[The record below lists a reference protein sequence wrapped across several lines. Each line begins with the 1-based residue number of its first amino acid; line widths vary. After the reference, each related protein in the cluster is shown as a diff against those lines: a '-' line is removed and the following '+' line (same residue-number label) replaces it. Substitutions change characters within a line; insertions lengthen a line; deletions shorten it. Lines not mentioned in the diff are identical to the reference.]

1 MKVFSVLKVFL
12 VCFVSIHC
20 IAQMALDTVDSK
32 LGKMVLYSDQSWE
45 LLPDNTFDG
54 ILNRNLHEI
63 MSSPENGGPFV
74 MKWDDND
81 CYSRV
86 NDLTKLK
93 DTVWLCLEDDAHGS
107 FTIPVNGPVTSRYKY
122 RNGKFHN
129 GIDLDLVT
137 GDTVVSAFDGVVRY
151 SRNNSG
157 GYGNLVI
164 VRHYN
169 GLETYYAHL
178 SKLLVFSGQKVSSG
192 QVLGLG
198 GNTGHSFGSHLH
210 FEVRFYDSP
219 MNPEELINFKT
230 QSLKK
235 TNLLLHKTMFRPGVT
250 PSDQWRQK
258 SNGSK
263 EYVAKKYYKVRS
275 GDTLSG
281 IAERNRTS
289 VSSLCRL
296 NGLRTTSI
304 LQIGQNLRVK

>member
-1 MKVFSVLKVFL
+1 MKTFFTFL
-12 VCFVSIHC
+12 VLCLFVNSL
-20 IAQMALDTVDSK
+20 AQRAMDTVDTK
-32 LGKMVLYSDQSWE
+32 LGKIVVYSNQTWE
-45 LLPDNTFDG
+45 LIQEDAFDG
-54 ILNRNLHEI
+54 VLNPQVHEI
-63 MSSPENGGPFV
+63 MNSKEIGGPYT

-86 NDLTKLK
+86 NDLTKMK
-93 DTVWLCLEDDAHGS
+93 DTVWLCLDGDSLGN
-107 FTIPVNGPVTSRYKY
+107 FTMPIDGPVTSRYKY

-137 GDTVVSAFDGVVRY
+137 GDTVVSAFDGIVRY
-151 SRNNSG
+151 ARKNSG

-164 VRHYN
+164 IRHFN

-178 SKLLVFSGQKVSSG
+178 SKLLVFSGQQIKSG
-192 QVLGLG
+192 EVLGLG

-210 FEVRFYDSP
+210 FEVRFYDAA
-219 MNPEELINFKT
+219 MNPEELIDFKKKE
-230 QSLKK
+230 LKS

-250 PSDQWRQK
+250 PSDQWKKK

-263 EYVAKKYYKVRS
+263 EYVAKKYYKVRA
-275 GDTLSG
+275 GDTLSR

-289 VSSLCRL
+289 VSTLCRL
-296 NGLRTTSI
+296 NGLRSTSI

>member
-1 MKVFSVLKVFL
+1 MKTFFTFL
-12 VCFVSIHC
+12 VLCLFGNSL
-20 IAQMALDTVDSK
+20 AQRAMDTVDTK
-32 LGKMVLYSDQSWE
+32 LGKIVVYSNQTWE
-45 LLPDNTFDG
+45 LIQEDAFDG
-54 ILNRNLHEI
+54 VLNPQVHEI
-63 MSSPENGGPFV
+63 MNSKEIGGPYT

-86 NDLTKLK
+86 NDLTKMK
-93 DTVWLCLEDDAHGS
+93 DTVWLCLDGDSLGN
-107 FTIPVNGPVTSRYKY
+107 FTMPIDGPVTSRYKY

-137 GDTVVSAFDGVVRY
+137 GDTVVSAFDGIVRY
-151 SRNNSG
+151 ARKNSG

-164 VRHYN
+164 IRHFN

-178 SKLLVFSGQKVSSG
+178 SKLLVFSGQQIKSG
-192 QVLGLG
+192 EVLGLG

-210 FEVRFYDSP
+210 FEVRFYDAA
-219 MNPEELINFKT
+219 MNPEELIDFKKKE
-230 QSLKK
+230 LKS

-250 PSDQWRQK
+250 PSDQWKKK

-263 EYVAKKYYKVRS
+263 EYVAKKYYKVRA
-275 GDTLSG
+275 GDTLSR

-289 VSSLCRL
+289 VSTLCRL
-296 NGLRTTSI
+296 NGLRSTSI

>member
-1 MKVFSVLKVFL
+1 MFL
-12 VCFVSIHC
+12 VCLVSLQCLGQIP
-20 IAQMALDTVDSK
+20 IDTVESR
-32 LGKMVLYSDQSWE
+32 LGKMVMYSDQSWT
-45 LLPDNTFDG
+45 LIQDTSFDG
-54 ILNRNLHEI
+54 VLNKDLHRI
-63 MSSPENGGPFV
+63 MSSSEIGGPFV

-81 CYSRV
+81 CYTRA
-86 NDLTKLK
+86 NNLTKLK

-107 FTIPVNGPVTSRYKY
+107 FTIPIDGPVTSRYKY

-151 SRNNSG
+151 SRKNSG

-164 VRHYN
+164 IRHYN

-178 SKLLVFSGQKVSSG
+178 SKLLVFSGQKVRSG
-192 QVLGLG
+192 EVLGLG

-210 FEVRFYDSP
+210 FEVRFYDSA
-219 MNPEELINFKT
+219 MNPEELIDFKK
-230 QSLKK
+230 QELKK

-258 SNGSK
+258 PNGSK
-263 EYVAKKYYKVRS
+263 EYVSKKYYKVRA
-275 GDTLSG
+275 GDTLSA

-296 NGLRTTSI
+296 NGLRTTSV

>member
-12 VCFVSIHC
+12 VCFVSIHS
-20 IAQMALDTVDSK
+20 IAQMPLDTVDSK

-93 DTVWLCLEDDAHGS
+93 DTVWLCLEDDAHGL

-235 TNLLLHKTMFRPGVT
+235 PNLLLHKTMFRPGVT

-258 SNGSK
+258 SNGSR

-281 IAERNRTS
+281 IADRNRTS

>member
-20 IAQMALDTVDSK
+20 IAQMPLDTLDSK

>member
-1 MKVFSVLKVFL
+1 MKTFFTFL
-12 VCFVSIHC
+12 VLCLFVNSL
-20 IAQMALDTVDSK
+20 AQRVMDTVDTK
-32 LGKMVLYSDQSWE
+32 LGKIVVYSNQTWE
-45 LLPDNTFDG
+45 LIQEDAFDG
-54 ILNRNLHEI
+54 VLNPQVHEI
-63 MSSPENGGPFV
+63 MNSKEIGGPYT

-86 NDLTKLK
+86 NDLTKMK
-93 DTVWLCLEDDAHGS
+93 DTVWLCLDGDSLGN
-107 FTIPVNGPVTSRYKY
+107 FTMPIDGPVTSRYKY

-137 GDTVVSAFDGVVRY
+137 GDTVVSAFDGIVRY
-151 SRNNSG
+151 ARKNSG

-164 VRHYN
+164 IRHFN

-178 SKLLVFSGQKVSSG
+178 SKLLVFSGQQIKSG
-192 QVLGLG
+192 EVLGLG

-210 FEVRFYDSP
+210 FEVRFYDAA
-219 MNPEELINFKT
+219 MNPEELIDFKKKE
-230 QSLKK
+230 LKS

-250 PSDQWRQK
+250 PSDQWKKK

-263 EYVAKKYYKVRS
+263 EYVAKKYYKVRA
-275 GDTLSG
+275 GDTLSR

-289 VSSLCRL
+289 VSTLCRL
-296 NGLRTTSI
+296 NGLRSTSI

>member
-1 MKVFSVLKVFL
+1 MKTFFTFL
-12 VCFVSIHC
+12 VLCLFVNSL
-20 IAQMALDTVDSK
+20 AQRVVDTVDTK
-32 LGKMVLYSDQSWE
+32 LGKIVVYSNQTWE
-45 LLPDNTFDG
+45 LIQEDAFDG
-54 ILNRNLHEI
+54 VLNPQVHEI
-63 MSSPENGGPFV
+63 MNSKEIGGPYT

-86 NDLTKLK
+86 NDLTKMK
-93 DTVWLCLEDDAHGS
+93 DTVWLCLDGDSLGK
-107 FTIPVNGPVTSRYKY
+107 FTMPIDGPVTSRYKY

-137 GDTVVSAFDGVVRY
+137 GDTVVSAFDGIVRY
-151 SRNNSG
+151 ARKNSG

-164 VRHYN
+164 IRHFN

-178 SKLLVFSGQKVSSG
+178 SKLLVFSGQQIKSG
-192 QVLGLG
+192 EVLGLG

-210 FEVRFYDSP
+210 FEVRFYDAA
-219 MNPEELINFKT
+219 MNPEELIDFKKKE
-230 QSLKK
+230 LKS

-250 PSDQWRQK
+250 PSDQWKKK

-263 EYVAKKYYKVRS
+263 EYVAKKYYKVRA
-275 GDTLSG
+275 GDTLSR

-289 VSSLCRL
+289 VSTLCRL
-296 NGLRTTSI
+296 NGLRSTSI

>member
-20 IAQMALDTVDSK
+20 IAQMPLDTLDSK

-86 NDLTKLK
+86 NDLTQLK

>member
-1 MKVFSVLKVFL
+1 MKIFFTFL
-12 VCFVSIHC
+12 VLCLFGNSL
-20 IAQMALDTVDSK
+20 AQRAMDTVDTK
-32 LGKMVLYSDQSWE
+32 LGKIVVYSNQTWE
-45 LLPDNTFDG
+45 LIQEDAFDG
-54 ILNRNLHEI
+54 VLNPQVHEI
-63 MSSPENGGPFV
+63 MNSKEIGGPYT

-86 NDLTKLK
+86 NDLTKMK
-93 DTVWLCLEDDAHGS
+93 DTVWLCLDGDSLGN
-107 FTIPVNGPVTSRYKY
+107 FTMPIDGPVTSRYKY

-137 GDTVVSAFDGVVRY
+137 GDTVVSAFDGIVRY
-151 SRNNSG
+151 ARKNSG

-164 VRHYN
+164 IRHFN

-178 SKLLVFSGQKVSSG
+178 SKLLVFSGQQIKSG
-192 QVLGLG
+192 EVLGLG

-210 FEVRFYDSP
+210 FEVRFYDAA
-219 MNPEELINFKT
+219 MNPEELIDFKKKE
-230 QSLKK
+230 LKS

-250 PSDQWRQK
+250 PSDQWKKK

-263 EYVAKKYYKVRS
+263 EYVAKKYYKVRA
-275 GDTLSG
+275 GDTLSR

-289 VSSLCRL
+289 VSTLCRL
-296 NGLRTTSI
+296 NGLRSTSI

>member
-20 IAQMALDTVDSK
+20 IAQMPLDTLDSK
-32 LGKMVLYSDQSWE
+32 LGKLVLYSDQSWE

-235 TNLLLHKTMFRPGVT
+235 TNFLLHKTMFRPGVT